1 MGRNAEEGSNGVA
14 DSYVAA
20 IHTASSGGMMRM
32 LHYVRLVY
40 VDYVGAIQ
48 HGTTHNK
55 RIRTLPETPT
65 LTMAETLV

>member
-1 MGRNAEEGSNGVA
+1 
-14 DSYVAA
+14 
-20 IHTASSGGMMRM
+20 MMRM